1 MIIVDSHE
9 DIAWNVL
16 TLGRDYTR
24 SVKETR
30 QIEAGTPTIAF
41 NGHTLL
47 GWDAWTQ
54 GKVAI
59 VFSTLFAAPI
69 RKKKEA
75 LDRLCY
81 SDVSEAYRLYSEQLD
96 LYHRLVDEHEDKF
109 QLVLSQA
116 DLEAVLTTWE
126 GDSPPSPRLG
136 FVILM
141 EGAEAI
147 RDPGELEEWFERGV
161 RIIGPSWTGTRFAGG
176 TDEPGPLTSAGR
188 ELLEAMADTGMILDL
203 SHMAEEATL
212 QALDQYE
219 GVIIASHSNV
229 RSLLPGVEKPDRQ
242 LTELAI
248 DRIVERGGVIGI
260 VPYNKFLL
268 GEWRP
273 GDPRELVT
281 LDHVV
286 AQIDH
291 ICQRV
296 GTSANV
302 GIGTDFDGGFGLD
315 KVPAEL
321 DSIADLG
328 LIGEALGTRGYRQED
343 VERILGINWL
353 SILRRALPE

>member
-1 MIIVDSHE
+1 
-9 DIAWNVL
+9 
-16 TLGRDYTR
+16 
-24 SVKETR
+24 
-30 QIEAGTPTIAF
+30 
-41 NGHTLL
+41 
-47 GWDAWTQ
+47 
-54 GKVAI
+54 
-59 VFSTLFAAPI
+59 
-69 RKKKEA
+69 
-75 LDRLCY
+75 
-81 SDVSEAYRLYSEQLD
+81 
-96 LYHRLVDEHEDKF
+96 
-109 QLVLSQA
+109 
-116 DLEAVLTTWE
+116 
-126 GDSPPSPRLG
+126 
-136 FVILM
+136 
-141 EGAEAI
+141 
-147 RDPGELEEWFERGV
+147 LEEWFERGV

-176 TDEPGPLTSAGR
+176 TDEPGPLTSSGR
-188 ELLEAMADTGMILDL
+188 NLLEAMADTGMILDL

-229 RSLLPGVEKPDRQ
+229 RSLLPGIEKPDRQ
-242 LTELAI
+242 LTEVAI

-281 LDHVV
+281 LNHVV

-296 GTSANV
+296 GSSAHV

-328 LIGEALGTRGYRQED
+328 LIGDALGARGYSQED
-343 VERILGINWL
+343 VERILGKNWL